1 VTYNITG
8 PQELHGTQGQSGP
21 TGLTPSLIFDGNVP
35 STYCPKCLEKI
46 QLLMGEISM
55 SNCTCKRSLIWR
67 FFNWIFFKSIPEMII
82 LTKEELTSKKRQR
95 KIDKLCQ
102 KEQ

>member
-1 VTYNITG
+1 MTYNITG

-35 STYCPKCLEKI
+35 
-46 QLLMGEISM
+46 
-55 SNCTCKRSLIWR
+55 R